1 MSPRLFVPGSA
12 NRRKTDLHATSIC
25 GPLKQSQSV
34 RQTFVDQA
42 PPKTSLHL
50 PKEVVIIGGTSLSKN
65 SPSVIKID
73 RSFRYTFL
81 EDNTIPYSSPESTRG
96 ESDGEPPRRPVPR
109 HFTDKKAPLMQTP
122 RGEAQSLS
130 VDTRGSFLSFIGDD
144 VPCLQMHVS
153 QVASPRMQRLIDAHP
168 KIQLDRTPTRIPCS
182 LQRQPAT
189 LGPYRTD
196 VLPYD
201 PEFLWVNTDPD
212 YKYRHAVKLS
222 PRHKGKQPPLIPALR
237 QHKSWSHAPL
247 ARAELQLKEREKAKK
262 LGMDKLLEKGRREL
276 TALLVSNLNPKP
288 TIPKP
293 CLNQGLSKC
302 ANQKLSCDLLCVC
315 KSRLKSSKSTS
326 NVHTK

>member
-1 MSPRLFVPGSA
+1 MTAAQGIRETKICSMSPRRFVPGSA

-34 RQTFVDQA
+34 KTVLPTFVHA
-42 PPKTSLHL
+42 PHKTSLHL
-50 PKEVVIIGGTSLSKN
+50 PKEVVISGGTSLSRC

-81 EDNTIPYSSPESTRG
+81 EDHTIPYSSPESTRG

-122 RGEAQSLS
+122 RGETQSLS

-153 QVASPRMQRLIDAHP
+153 QVASPRMQRLIDEHP

-201 PEFLWVNTDPD
+201 PELLWVNTDPD
-212 YKYRHAVKLS
+212 YKYRNAVKLS

-237 QHKSWSHAPL
+237 QDKSWSHAPL
-247 ARAELQLKEREKAKK
+247 ARAELQLKDREKAKK
-262 LGMDKLLEKGRREL
+262 LGMNLLLEKGRREL
-276 TALLVSNLNPKP
+276 TALFVSNLTPKP
-288 TIPKP
+288 TIPKL

-302 ANQKLSCDLLCVC
+302 TNQKLSCDLLCV
-315 KSRLKSSKSTS
+315 
-326 NVHTK
+326 